1 MTLLDRYY
9 AKRIVGTMLRIVL
22 SMTLLVI
29 VVDVLLSKQDN
40 IIKYKIPAWAVAEYY
55 LCFIPQVLFEFHA
68 AALSVLIAGLM
79 VLGKSAQD
87 NEVTAVLAGGIS
99 LRRIARAPVLVALIM
114 AVGAFVFQDT
124 LGVTASRTFNAVEK
138 KYFRK
143 IGGPARQGTSWTNLG
158 GVWTCHVLKF
168 NPRAMTGE
176 DVYLHAIRPNRVDE
190 IRAKRIYWDET
201 ERRWYLEDGRW
212 AAFDPGKDWEV
223 VSQRIT
229 RTPAPFTESPEAL
242 FALDEPSRSKSVRE
256 LTADL
261 RRAERLGTPALRQR
275 VEYHLK
281 FAQPALCFVMIFL
294 AIPFALRLRRGG
306 FMLGVGASIGIG
318 LAYLT
323 VFYVSV
329 GLGYMGTLPPPVA
342 AWLANILFL
351 AGGLELFRRTPT

>member
-9 AKRIVGTMLRIVL
+9 AKRIVGTMLRVLL

-29 VVDVLLSKQDN
+29 VVDLLLTKQDN
-40 IIKYKIPAWAVAEYY
+40 IIKYKVPAWAVVEYY
-55 LCFIPQVLFEFHA
+55 LCFIPQVIFEYHA

-87 NEVTAVLAGGIS
+87 NEVTAVLSGGVS
-99 LRRIARAPVLVALIM
+99 LRRIARAPVAVALI
-114 AVGAFVFQDT
+114 AAIGAFVFQDT
-124 LGVTASRTFNAVEK
+124 LGVTASKTFSAVDK
-138 KYFRK
+138 KYFSK
-143 IGGPARQGTSWTNLG
+143 IGGPVRQGTSWTNLG
-158 GVWTCHVLKF
+158 GLWTCHVLKF
-168 NPRAMTGE
+168 NPRAMTGQ

-190 IRAKRIYWDET
+190 IRANRIYWDET

-229 RTPAPFTESPEAL
+229 RTQAPFTESPEEL
-242 FALDEPSRSKSVRE
+242 FALNVPSRSKTVFE

-261 RRAERLGTPALRQR
+261 RRAEHLGVPALRQR

-306 FMLGVGASIGIG
+306 FMLGVGASIAIG

-329 GLGYMGTLPPPVA
+329 GLGYMGTVPPVVA
-342 AWLANILFL
+342 AWLANIVFL
-351 AGGLELFRRTPT
+351 AFGLGLFGRTPT

>member
-9 AKRIVGTMLRIVL
+9 IKRLVAAMLRILV

-29 VVDVLLSKQDN
+29 VVDLLLSKQDN
-40 IIKYKIPAWAVAEYY
+40 IIKYKIPVWAVAEYY
-55 LCFIPQVLFEFHA
+55 LCFIPQVLFEYHA

-79 VLGKSAQD
+79 VMGQSAQD
-87 NEVTAVLAGGIS
+87 NEVTAVLAGGTS
-99 LRRIARAPVLVALIM
+99 LRRIARAPVLVALI
-114 AVGAFVFQDT
+114 AALGAFAFQDT
-124 LGVTASRTFNAVEK
+124 LGVAASRTFNAVEQ

-143 IGGPARQGTSWTNLG
+143 IGGPVRQGTSWTNLG

-176 DVYLHAIRPNRVDE
+176 DVYLHAIRPGRVDE
-190 IRAKRIYWDET
+190 IRADRIYWDET

-229 RTPAPFTESPEAL
+229 RTPAPFAESPEVL
-242 FALDEPSRSKSVRE
+242 FALDEPSRSKTV
-256 LTADL
+256 LQLNADL
-261 RRAERLGTPALRQR
+261 RRAEGLGMPALRQQ

-281 FAQPALCFVMIFL
+281 FAQPALCFVMVFL

-306 FMLGVGASIGIG
+306 FMLGVGASIAIG
-318 LAYLT
+318 LAYMT
-323 VFYVSV
+323 VFYLSV
-329 GLGYMGTLPPPVA
+329 GLGYMGKLPPPVA
-342 AWLANILFL
+342 AWLANGLFL
-351 AGGLELFRRTPT
+351 AAGLALFRRTPT

>member
-1 MTLLDRYY
+1 
-9 AKRIVGTMLRIVL
+9 
-22 SMTLLVI
+22 
-29 VVDVLLSKQDN
+29 
-40 IIKYKIPAWAVAEYY
+40 
-55 LCFIPQVLFEFHA
+55 VLFEYHA

-99 LRRIARAPVLVALIM
+99 LRRIARAPVLVALLV

-124 LGVTASRTFNAVEK
+124 LGVTASRNFNTVEQ

-143 IGGPARQGTSWTNLG
+143 IGGPVRQGASWTNLG
-158 GVWTCHVLKF
+158 GLWTCHVLKF
-168 NPRAMTGE
+168 NPRAMTGQE
-176 DVYLHAIRPNRVDE
+176 VYLHAIRPDRVDE
-190 IRAKRIYWDET
+190 IRADRIYWDET
-201 ERRWYLEDGRW
+201 ERRWYLENGRW

-229 RTPAPFTESPEAL
+229 RTQAPFTESPEEL
-242 FALDEPSRSKSVRE
+242 FALDEPSRSKTVLE

-261 RRAERLGTPALRQR
+261 RRAEHLGTPALRQR

-306 FMLGVGASIGIG
+306 FMLGVGASIAIG
-318 LAYLT
+318 LAYMT
-323 VFYVSV
+323 VFYLSV
-329 GLGYMGTLPPPVA
+329 GLGYMGTLPPAAA
-342 AWLANILFL
+342 AWLANVVFL
-351 AGGLELFRRTPT
+351 AGGLTLFGRTPT

>member
-9 AKRIVGTMLRIVL
+9 ARRIAGTMLRIVFSL
-22 SMTLLVI
+22 TLLVV

-40 IIKYKIPAWAVAEYY
+40 IIKYKIPVWAVAQYY
-55 LCFIPQVLFEFHA
+55 LCFTPQVLFEFHA

-87 NEVTAVLAGGIS
+87 NEVTAVLAGGVS
-99 LRRIARAPVLVALIM
+99 LRRAARAPVLLALLT
-114 AVGAFVFQDT
+114 ALGAFVFQDT
-124 LGVTASRTFNAVEK
+124 LGVTASRTFASVEA

-143 IGGPARQGTSWTNLG
+143 IGGPEREGVSWTHLG

-168 NPRAMTGE
+168 NPRALTGQ

-190 IRAKRIYWDET
+190 IRADRLYWDAS

-212 AAFDPGKDWEV
+212 AAFDPAKDWEV

-229 RTPAPFTESPEAL
+229 RRPAPFLESPEEL
-242 FALDEPSRSKSVRE
+242 FALNEPSRSKTVAE
-256 LTADL
+256 LGSDL
-261 RRAERLGTPALRQR
+261 ARAEQLGMPARRQQ

-306 FMLGVGASIGIG
+306 FMLGMGVSIAIA

-329 GLGYMGTLPPPVA
+329 GLGYMGSLPPFAA
-342 AWLANILFL
+342 AWLANVAFFS
-351 AGGLELFRRTPT
+351 GGLVLFWRTAT